1 MYEIFYI
8 SKSSNGEFNKLKNR
22 FPLAKCVAS
31 LEEAK
36 RKSFTKFF
44 WAVWPDLII
53 NDNFKFDYK
62 VTEWDKDYT
71 HVFKNGEFYD
81 GVCLFPK
88 NKTISQ
94 KENDYRFFVNR
105 KEIDIQASISAEHKV
120 FTLSTYDDYLKA
132 AEVTTSNMFW
142 AVLPGLE
149 VDPSFKFDYQVPAHD
164 QHITHVFKN
173 GKFYDGVCLFPKNKL
188 VTQKEF
194 DHRFFVNKKEID
206 IQASQPIAYNRFTIK
221 TYDDYVAAANDSST
235 NMFWAVWYDVVP
247 SSNFTFDYQ
256 VPTHDQNIT
265 HIFLNGE
272 FYDGI
277 CLFSKNKLVTKKE
290 FEHRFFINKKEI
302 EIQASTPL
310 TYSSFV
316 IDSYDDYLKAREST
330 VTDMFWCIPKEV
342 APNADFKFDLYFSHH
357 NSYDRAMHHVFKHQ
371 FNSAETFN
379 GIMLLSKKLE
389 LTKKEIDFRFLIKKK
404 EYDIVAST
412 HRHYDIV
419 FISYNEPNADE
430 NFKILQSK
438 FSNVKR
444 VHGVK
449 GIHQAHIEAAKLT
462 DSHMFW
468 VVDGDAIIEDTFNF
482 DYLVTRYER
491 DIVHVWKSRNPING
505 LVYGYGGVKLLPKD
519 LTLNMDVTTPD
530 MTTAISN
537 HFKPMSSVSNITSFN
552 TDPFNTWKSAFR
564 ECVKLSSSVIAR
576 QDAEETL
583 ERLKVW
589 CTLVDNVPY
598 GSYAYLGALAG
609 QKYGQE
615 NAGNIPALR
624 MINDFDWLKDQF
636 ETSSEAIGNT
646 VAITSAQALATS

>member
-1 MYEIFYI
+1 
-8 SKSSNGEFNKLKNR
+8 
-22 FPLAKCVAS
+22 
-31 LEEAK
+31 
-36 RKSFTKFF
+36 
-44 WAVWPDLII
+44 
-53 NDNFKFDYK
+53 
-62 VTEWDKDYT
+62 
-71 HVFKNGEFYD
+71 
-81 GVCLFPK
+81 
-88 NKTISQ
+88 
-94 KENDYRFFVNR
+94 
-105 KEIDIQASISAEHKV
+105 
-120 FTLSTYDDYLKA
+120 
-132 AEVTTSNMFW
+132 
-142 AVLPGLE
+142 LPGLQL
-149 VDPSFKFDYQVPAHD
+149 DPNFKFDYQVPAHD

-173 GKFYDGVCLFPKNKL
+173 GKFYDGVCLFPKSKI
-188 VTQKEF
+188 VTQ
-194 DHRFFVNKKEID
+194 
-206 IQASQPIAYNRFTIK
+206 
-221 TYDDYVAAANDSST
+221 
-235 NMFWAVWYDVVP
+235 
-247 SSNFTFDYQ
+247 
-256 VPTHDQNIT
+256 
-265 HIFLNGE
+265 
-272 FYDGI
+272 
-277 CLFSKNKLVTKKE
+277 KE

-302 EIQASTPL
+302 EVQASTPL
-310 TYSSFV
+310 TYSSFI
-316 IDSYDDYLKAREST
+316 IDTYDDYLKAQELSI
-330 VTDMFWCIPKEV
+330 TDMFWCIPKEV
-342 APNADFKFDLYFSHH
+342 TPNNNFKFDLYFSHH
-357 NSYDRAMHHVFKHQ
+357 NSYDRSMHHVFKHK
-371 FNSAETFN
+371 FNSTETFN

-412 HRHYDIV
+412 HKHYDIV
-419 FISYNEPNADE
+419 FISYNEPNAE
-430 NFKILQSK
+430 KNFEILKSK
-438 FSNVKR
+438 FPNVKR

-449 GIHQAHIEAAKLT
+449 GIHQAHIEAAKII

-505 LVYGYGGVKLLPKD
+505 LVYGYGGVKLLPKE

-537 HFKPMSSVSNITSFN
+537 HFKPMSNVSNITAFN

-589 CTLVDNVPY
+589 CTLVDTVPY
-598 GSYAYLGALAG
+598 GFYAYLGALAG

-624 MINDFDWLKDQF
+624 MINDFDWLQVQF